1 MSQPGLVFVGAPGR
15 YDGLFVEIVDRL
27 RSRSRHAGRQ
37 LQSVR
42 IYLNS
47 VRMKTSGRWKE
58 RMNVLRNED
67 MNAAVRIDGS
77 QRLAAAAVV
86 ERDAQARDR
95 ITEK

>member
-1 MSQPGLVFVGAPGR
+1 M
-15 YDGLFVEIVDRL
+15 VDRL
-27 RSRSRHAGRQ
+27 RSRSRHTGGQ
-37 LQSVR
+37 LPSVR

-58 RMNVLRNED
+58 QMNVLRNED
-67 MNAAVRIDGS
+67 MNTAVRIDGS

-86 ERDAQARDR
+86 EGDAQARDR